1 MGRRQA
7 VRQRFLV
14 PPSGGS
20 NPSAP
25 IIQVLVCMQEPVS
38 DMLFFSGTS
47 NQVLAQEIA
56 AELGISLGKIAIER
70 FPDGETSV
78 QIVECVRGRDVFVLQ
93 SIALDPNNQLMEL
106 LIIVDALKRA
116 AARSI
121 VAVIPYYGYCRQ
133 DRRDSSRVPI
143 TAKLVADLLQTAGVS
158 QVIAM
163 DLHAQQIEG
172 FFNIPVENLYG
183 RDVLV
188 DALQEIKSDNLIV
201 VTPDFGSIKLARA
214 YAHRLGVNFAIV
226 EKRRKTSNEVEAVTV
241 IGDVKG
247 KDILL
252 ADDMCS
258 TASTLLSAAKA
269 CQGKGACRVFAAVTH
284 GLFTEGAL
292 EAIEKS
298 PIEKLFVSNTI
309 LQKNTVQSTK
319 IVCVSVAKVFSH
331 SILCILSKKSIS
343 SLFIK

>member
-1 MGRRQA
+1 
-7 VRQRFLV
+7 
-14 PPSGGS
+14 
-20 NPSAP
+20 
-25 IIQVLVCMQEPVS
+25 MQESVS
-38 DMLFFSGTS
+38 EMRLFSGSS
-47 NQVLAQEIA
+47 NKELAQEVA
-56 AELGISLGKIAIER
+56 ADLGVCLGKILIER

-78 QIVECVRGRDVFVLQ
+78 QILECVRGRDVFVLQ

-133 DRRDSSRVPI
+133 DRRNSLRAPI
-143 TAKLVADLLQTAGVS
+143 TAKLVADLLQAAGVS
-158 QVIAM
+158 QVVAM

-172 FFNIPVENLYG
+172 FFNIPVESLYG

-188 DALQEIKSDNLIV
+188 EALQEIKSDNLIV

-214 YAHRLGVNFAIV
+214 YADRLEVDFAIV
-226 EKRRKTSNEVEAVTV
+226 EKRRKTAREVEVATV

-269 CQGKGACRVFAAVTH
+269 CQGKGACRVFAVVTH
-284 GLFTEGAL
+284 GLFTESAL

-319 IVCVSVAKVFSH
+319 VVCVSVAKVFSN
-331 SILCILSKKSIS
+331 SISCILSKKSIS